1 MNSFRF
7 QSLGVAFYRGAD
19 CCVLTYDVT
28 APNTFKSLDS
38 WRDEFLIQV
47 NKKTFFK
54 MKLGHGPLAPD
65 RDQHYPST
73 KRRLH
78 LVEVEQTVQYSM
90 MLTSQQ

>member
-1 MNSFRF
+1 MLCEIWSLMLYTCIPVMKGRVTIKISQERF

-47 NKKTFFK
+47 NKSQK
-54 MKLGHGPLAPD
+54 APKD
-65 RDQHYPST
+65 G
-73 KRRLH
+73 
-78 LVEVEQTVQYSM
+78 
-90 MLTSQQ
+90 